1 MLNML
6 DSIKVVDKLMPMS
19 PGTKQDLIDSIALDQ
34 REFIRQN
41 RATSFVP
48 DTAALIHWVA
58 LDCKEAS
65 KETFNQW
72 LNWAKNRRMGM
83 YEEIKT
89 LDFIVHPD

>member
-48 DTAALIHWVA
+48 DTAALIH
-58 LDCKEAS
+58 
-65 KETFNQW
+65 
-72 LNWAKNRRMGM
+72 
-83 YEEIKT
+83 
-89 LDFIVHPD
+89 